1 MFALDC
7 RCTGL
12 LMPNDETLTDAD
24 LPRNV
29 EDLICFGLYSTS
41 HAMLRAYAPLLKPLG
56 LTYPQ
61 YIVLTALWEV
71 DNQTNKALSDR
82 VMLDP
87 GTLTP
92 LLKRMEKQGLVT
104 RTRGTED
111 ERKVFI
117 SLTDAGRALRDQA
130 PKITRCI
137 IEQTGIAPEKLAE
150 LLDTLVRLRANLV
163 G

>member
-1 MFALDC
+1 
-7 RCTGL
+7 
-12 LMPNDETLTDAD
+12 MPNDMTLSDSG

-61 YIVLTALWEV
+61 YIVLTALWET
-71 DNQTNKALSDR
+71 DNQTNKALSEK
-82 VMLDP
+82 VLLDP

-104 RTRGTED
+104 RTRGTQD
-111 ERKVFI
+111 ERKVFV
-117 SLTDAGRALRDQA
+117 SLTDAGRTLQDRA
-130 PKITRCI
+130 PEITRCI
-137 IEQTGIAPEKLAE
+137 IERTGVAPEKLAE
-150 LLDTLVRLRANLV
+150 LVGTLIRLRGNLV

>member
-1 MFALDC
+1 
-7 RCTGL
+7 
-12 LMPNDETLTDAD
+12 MPNDMTLNNAK
-24 LPRNV
+24 LPQNV
-29 EDLICFGLYSTS
+29 EEHICFALYSTS
-41 HAMLRAYAPLLKPLG
+41 HAMLRAYSPLLKPLG

-61 YIVLTALWEV
+61 YIVLTALWEA
-71 DNQTNKALSDR
+71 DDLTNKALSDK

-104 RTRGTED
+104 RTRGTKD
-111 ERKVFI
+111 ERKVFV
-117 SLTDAGRALRDQA
+117 SLTDSGQALKAQA
-130 PKITRCI
+130 PNITRCI

-150 LLDTLVRLRANLV
+150 LLELLVRLRGNLV